1 MYQIKLGN
9 YVLYDLRDDELIL
22 ENPELNLEVNKVGS
36 LSFSIYPNHPYFD
49 RINKLSS
56 VITILKDNNVIFKGR
71 VISEEQGLY
80 NSKKFECEGILSYLN
95 DSIVRPYSFTGTP
108 EEYFKNLLEN
118 HNNQVIG
125 NLFDK
130 NNFNELNAN
139 IKDGLINSAP
149 AERTLYIKC
158 EKNTTYTFSKLRGN
172 IYPRFTI
179 AETTDIPTIG
189 STYSNFY
196 YSSNESDTYTTSSNA
211 EYLVFWY
218 YCNDSDLTKEEVLD
232 SIKIVKGTINETK
245 VIKVGEITVTD
256 PNDYITRSSINYAS
270 TWDILNEDLI
280 NKLGGYLKVR
290 YESDGTYIDYLSD
303 FNDTSTQIIEF
314 GENLIDVLVKN
325 DAIDVYTAV
334 IPLGAE
340 IQNEDGTSEKLTIK
354 SVNNGLDYIVN
365 QEAYNLYGL
374 IFAPVENTTWDDVTL
389 PSNLLTKGTK
399 YLNNQAVM
407 LKSSLELSA
416 IDLNIVDSGVE
427 NFFIYEYVRFI
438 SSVHNINERYLLTKI
453 TIPISSPEN
462 MKITLGKETSSLT
475 GIEMG
480 NKLNIDNIIQ
490 RVGRVES
497 NYTIDNGKLND
508 IEKLLEFFSVD
519 LSQYTITIPTDS
531 NKKPLET
538 KNIDVYFYGY
548 YKGSQVTPSVSIN
561 GSTTGIA
568 TSIADTYVRFSV
580 NSNTAIAE
588 ALSEYK
594 LIFTYTIDNNSYS
607 ITKTINIALALA
619 GEDGAPGEKGEPG
632 IQGPAGANG
641 STYYFYVRYSANA
654 DGSSM
659 TTSPQANTQY
669 MGVAST
675 TSSTAPTSYS
685 AYTWTKI
692 KGEQGSQG
700 SPGQTGADG
709 LSSYLHIKYS
719 DDGINFTANSGE
731 TIGRYRGE
739 LVDNK
744 LEDSTT
750 FSDYKWYDMALIVD
764 EELNEIR
771 EEIITNT
778 TSIQQNQEEIL
789 MTALENYTSKTDFET
804 FQSEV
809 TSQFQQTSDT
819 FEFNINNVV
828 SQVNTVNGNVQ
839 QQFQELATYFRIT
852 GNGTELGK
860 SDSDIILRQQNDR
873 ISFIQNNTEVA
884 YISDSTLYI
893 TDAHFLV
900 SIRIGNFAFKPRA
913 NGNLSL
919 VKVN

>member
-9 YVLYDLRDDELIL
+9 YVLYDLRDEEFIL

-36 LSFSIYPNHPYFD
+36 LSFSIYPNHPYFN

-56 VITILKDNNVIFKGR
+56 VITVLKNNNVIFKGR

-80 NSKKFECEGILSYLN
+80 NSKKIECEGILGYLN

-130 NNFNELNAN
+130 NNLNELSAN
-139 IKDGLINSAP
+139 VKDGLINSSA

-158 EKNTTYTFSKLRGN
+158 EKNTAYTFSKLRGT

-189 STYSNFY
+189 STISNSY
-196 YSSNESDTYTTSSNA
+196 YSADEIDTYTTSSTA

-218 YCNDSDLTKEEVLD
+218 YCNDSELTHQEVLD
-232 SIKIVKGTINETK
+232 SIKIVKGNINETK

-340 IQNEDGTSEKLTIK
+340 IQNDDGTSEKLTIK
-354 SVNNGLDYIVN
+354 SVNNDLDYIVN
-365 QEAYNLYGL
+365 QEAFNKYGL
-374 IFAPVENTTWDDVTL
+374 IFAPVENTTWDDVTVA
-389 PSNLLTKGTK
+389 SNLLTKATN

-416 IDLNIVDSGVE
+416 IDLNIVDSSIE

-462 MKITLGKETSSLT
+462 MKITLGKEISSLT

-480 NKLNIDNIIQ
+480 NKQNIDKVIE
-490 RVGRVES
+490 RVGRIES
-497 NYTIDNGKLND
+497 NY
-508 IEKLLEFFSVD
+508 
-519 LSQYTITIPTDS
+519 
-531 NKKPLET
+531 
-538 KNIDVYFYGY
+538 KN
-548 YKGSQVTPSVSIN
+548 
-561 GSTTGIA
+561 
-568 TSIADTYVRFSV
+568 
-580 NSNTAIAE
+580 
-588 ALSEYK
+588 
-594 LIFTYTIDNNSYS
+594 
-607 ITKTINIALALA
+607 
-619 GEDGAPGEKGEPG
+619 EDGK
-632 IQGPAGANG
+632 
-641 STYYFYVRYSANA
+641 
-654 DGSSM
+654 
-659 TTSPQANTQY
+659 
-669 MGVAST
+669 
-675 TSSTAPTSYS
+675 
-685 AYTWTKI
+685 
-692 KGEQGSQG
+692 
-700 SPGQTGADG
+700 
-709 LSSYLHIKYS
+709 
-719 DDGINFTANSGE
+719 
-731 TIGRYRGE
+731 
-739 LVDNK
+739 
-744 LEDSTT
+744 
-750 FSDYKWYDMALIVD
+750 
-764 EELNEIR
+764 LNEIR

-789 MTALENYTSKTDFET
+789 MTALENYTSKTEFET
-804 FQSEV
+804 YQNEI
-809 TSQFQQTSDT
+809 TSQFQQTSDN
-819 FEFNINNVV
+819 FQFNINNVV
-828 SQVNTVNGNVQ
+828 SQINSVNDNTQ
-839 QQFQELATYFRIT
+839 QQFQEISTYFRIT
-852 GNGTELGK
+852 ADGTELGK
-860 SDSDIILRQQNDR
+860 SDSDIILRQSNDR